1 MIPNNIFEI
10 RLASLYII
18 QIHLFF
24 LIWIKMIPTVPPSC
38 SVPVFSSDL
47 ETNIDFKYELLLVFC
62 TVDTSTSMLTF
73 CLHQI
78 LSFLVLCQKS
88 SLFSALWFSFGESMR
103 IVTDRCGI
111 GCGAVPV
118 GCCISR
124 CCWLFEFL

>member
-10 RLASLYII
+10 RLASLYIN

-24 LIWIKMIPTVPPSC
+24 LIWIKMMSTVPSC
-38 SVPVFSSDL
+38 SVTLFSSDL
-47 ETNIDFKYELLLVFC
+47 ETNIDFKYEPDMFVFC

-78 LSFLVLCQKS
+78 LSFLVLFQKS
-88 SLFSALWFSFGESMR
+88 SLFSPLWFSFGESMT